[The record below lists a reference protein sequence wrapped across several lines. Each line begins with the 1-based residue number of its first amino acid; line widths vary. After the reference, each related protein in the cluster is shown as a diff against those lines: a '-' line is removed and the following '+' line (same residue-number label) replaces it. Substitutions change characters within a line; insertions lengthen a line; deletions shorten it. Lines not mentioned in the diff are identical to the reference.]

1 MNLKPIIAFLNIV
14 TYYNKQ
20 QACKPGSVSHQW
32 CDFHHLSKQPT
43 PRQRTGHPKAPVYL
57 ALQPARQA
65 APDVTTRPGGL
76 LPRLLTLIPHSG
88 TVIFFP
94 VTIPSQISSFQKR
107 STLCCP
113 DFPFRFLPE
122 RWNGLL
128 FCKININ

>member
-76 LPRLLTLIPHSG
+76 LPRLLTLIPQAGRLFSSLLLYLHRYLPSG
-88 TVIFFP
+88 SAVPCVARTFLSGFYRNDG
-94 VTIPSQISSFQKR
+94 TA
-107 STLCCP
+107 CCSAK
-113 DFPFRFLPE
+113 L
-122 RWNGLL
+122 
-128 FCKININ
+128 I